1 MGYNEGMNASGQ
13 EKGQPVLVWG
23 ALWGAAEAGFGH
35 ILHWLPIPG
44 LAGLIMIPI
53 GLFFMSR
60 VYRET
65 SRPGSIAGVAAVAA
79 AVKMVDV
86 LLPGRGMAMA
96 LRPALAILG
105 EGLFVAVLFAARP
118 LLVRRKA

>member
-1 MGYNEGMNASGQ
+1 MNASGK
-13 EKGQPVLVWG
+13 ENGHPVLVWG
-23 ALWGAAEAGFGH
+23 ALWGAAEAGIGH
-35 ILHWLPIPG
+35 FLHWIPIPG

-60 VYRET
+60 AYRKT
-65 SRPGSIAGVAAVAA
+65 GRPGSIAGVAGIAA

-86 LLPGRGMAMA
+86 LLPGRGIAMA

-105 EGLFVAVLFAARP
+105 EGLFVAALFAALP
-118 LLVRRKA
+118 ILVRRKA